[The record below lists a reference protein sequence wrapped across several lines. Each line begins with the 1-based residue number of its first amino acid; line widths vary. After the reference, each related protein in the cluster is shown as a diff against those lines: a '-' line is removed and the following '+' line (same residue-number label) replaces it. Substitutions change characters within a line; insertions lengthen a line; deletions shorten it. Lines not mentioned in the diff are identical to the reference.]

1 MSILAHTNYTDW
13 SSLIFEARRKTKIIF
28 FHISRQTWQGWSLLC
43 GKLKK
48 VFLSSLSLLMES
60 LGGDY
65 PYQRSRRPCQ
75 LPAVHNISNENWNLF
90 SHFSRLFFVGLFLR
104 DCRLS
109 ATIFFVSSFHFHHFN
124 VFSICYFSFYLIS
137 LLNLFFKS
145 SSLFLGFRKKKF

>member
-13 SSLIFEARRKTKIIF
+13 SSLIFEARKKTKIIF

-48 VFLSSLSLLMES
+48 VCLSSSTLLMES

-90 SHFSRLFFVGLFLR
+90 SHFSRLFSSASFCATVDFQRQIFLCLHFIFITSTFSLF
-104 DCRLS
+104 
-109 ATIFFVSSFHFHHFN
+109 A
-124 VFSICYFSFYLIS
+124 FSI
-137 LLNLFFKS
+137 LFDIFIEFI
-145 SSLFLGFRKKKF
+145 LQVVLPIPWF